1 MSRTPLPACFLESGL
16 TPETIR
22 EIDYLLVG
30 VGGLVRELLTFTAGV
45 SSIKDS
51 SRQRVTVADTLADRL
66 LRGALLAHVPTSSG
80 FSEEGGRF
88 GSGAEGLHVR
98 WLVDPL
104 DGTRSATVGGV
115 FAISVAALV
124 MDGDKPVGAIGWVYI
139 PNLGALYRGVLA
151 DGYSDCRVNEVEV
164 RAAPLTAEDL
174 RRRYAAVGSDW
185 AMRRV
190 ADIPMKITAPGA
202 AAVHL
207 AMLVNPASDVAAAYL
222 SRYKPYDA
230 AAGLVIAAAGGCSAY
245 TLDEQAK
252 PGELIDPLQFI
263 REGTDTP
270 DAYSPFILACRPE
283 VADAL
288 R

>member
-1 MSRTPLPACFLESGL
+1 MSPTTLPACFLEAGL
-16 TPETIR
+16 TPLTIR
-22 EIDYLLVG
+22 EIDYLMVG
-30 VGGLVRELLTFTAGV
+30 VGGLVKEVLTFTAGV

-66 LRGALLAHVPTSSG
+66 LRQSLLALVPKSSG
-80 FSEEGGRF
+80 FSEEGGHF
-88 GSGAEGLHVR
+88 GDVSEGLHVR

-104 DGTRSATVGGV
+104 DGTRSATLGGV
-115 FAISVAALV
+115 FAISVGALV
-124 MDGDKPVGAIGWVYI
+124 MDGDTPLGAIGWIYV

-151 DGYSDCRVNEVEV
+151 DGYRDCRVNEAEV
-164 RAAPLTAEDL
+164 SAIPLSADDL
-174 RRRYAAVGSDW
+174 RKRYAAVGSDW
-185 AMRRV
+185 SLRRT

-207 AMLVNPASDVAAAYL
+207 LMLVNPASDVAAAFL

-245 TLDEQAK
+245 ALDERAK
-252 PGELIDPLQFI
+252 PRELLDPLQFI

-270 DAYSPFILACRPE
+270 DAYSPFILVCRPE